1 MRRDFPGQRGS
12 FATLPQLFRIVM
24 PLAALLLVV
33 IAAFA
38 HASWNMLAKH
48 AAFCRHF
55 NLFYSAGSVLLY
67 APLAT
72 WLLLYQRPVFSGAVV
87 AMFFATGLLHVGYSD
102 VLQRGYRAADMSVV
116 YPVARGSGPLL
127 AFCGAILVLK
137 ERPSLLALAGALLVV
152 AGVLV
157 IAGGRAVLKKAATR
171 TGLVWGMVI
180 GCAIASYTLVDGYAV
195 KVLLIAPPLVDYAGN
210 LFRLVVLTPRAL
222 MDRPRLVNEFKQ
234 YWRQAWGV
242 AVLGPLAYILVLYA
256 MTLAPVSHVAPA
268 RELSMMVGTYFGARV
283 FQEEARRS
291 RFIAAGLMVLGVVA
305 LTIG

>member
-1 MRRDFPGQRGS
+1 
-12 FATLPQLFRIVM
+12 
-24 PLAALLLVV
+24 
-33 IAAFA
+33 
-38 HASWNMLAKH
+38 MLAKH

-55 NLFYSAGSVLLY
+55 NLFYSVGSLILY
-67 APLAT
+67 APLAL
-72 WLLLYQRPVFSGAVV
+72 WLLVYHRPEASVAVLLILL
-87 AMFFATGLLHVGYSD
+87 ATGLLHVAYSD

-127 AFCGAILVLK
+127 SFCGAMLVLQ

-152 AGVLV
+152 SGVLV
-157 IAGGRAVLKKAATR
+157 IAGGPAIFSKTGAQ
-171 TGLVWGMVI
+171 TGLLWGLVI

-210 LFRLVVLTPRAL
+210 LFRLLVLSPRAL
-222 MDRPRLVNEFKQ
+222 LDRPRVRRELRQ
-234 YWRQAWGV
+234 YWRAAAGV
-242 AVLGPLAYILVLYA
+242 AVLGPMAYILVLYA

-291 RFIAAGLMVLGVVA
+291 RLIAAALIVLGVVA